1 MKHYD
6 VCMTIAGSDPSGGA
20 GIVAD
25 LNTFHRLG
33 CYGQSVIT
41 AITIQNSLGVADSH
55 PLPPEWVEEQIKIV
69 MDDLMPAAVK
79 IGMVC
84 TAPIVEA
91 ICRALDAHAPRFV
104 VADPVMISSSGFP
117 LTDLETMKAAIPH
130 LIRHISLLTPNIPEA
145 QFLTESDTA
154 DASRLVRLM
163 SERFPDTSI
172 LVKGGH
178 STEGVTDWLYDAT
191 EKNYVPFHGS
201 RVETRNTHGTGCVLS
216 SAIAAFVAK
225 GFSLHEAV
233 GNAKSFLHS
242 ALEKGADYDAGKGH
256 GGSYL
261 LGD

>member
-33 CYGQSVIT
+33 CYGQAVIT
-41 AITIQNSLGVADSH
+41 SITIQNSLGVADSH
-55 PLPPEWVEEQIKIV
+55 PLPPEQVEAQINIV
-69 MDDLMPAAVK
+69 MEDLMPAAVK
-79 IGMVC
+79 IGMVSN
-84 TAPIVEA
+84 APIVEA
-91 ICRALDAHAPRFV
+91 ICRSLDAHAPRFV

-130 LIRHISLLTPNIPEA
+130 LIRRISLLTPNIPEA
-145 QFLTESDTA
+145 QFLTGSDTT

-163 SERFPDTSI
+163 SERYPETSI

-178 STEGVTDWLYDAT
+178 SADGVTDWLYDAN

-201 RVETRNTHGTGCVLS
+201 RVETRHTHGTGCVLS
-216 SAIAAFVAK
+216 SAIAAYT
-225 GFSLHEAV
+225 
-233 GNAKSFLHS
+233 AKSFSLPEAVEKAKLFLQR
-242 ALEKGADYDAGKGH
+242 ALEKGAEYDAGKGH
-256 GGSYL
+256 GGSFL